1 LKASDPF
8 ARDPQFCDLQT
19 KFWPAAALT
28 LKQDSMKIPFLLLL
42 PLAAFG
48 ADPALTIYN
57 QNFAVVRERIP
68 LKLMAGVNEVKFAD
82 ISVHLEPE
90 SVILRDPSGK
100 TQIQILEQSFRNDPV
115 NQTMMLS
122 LFEGKELDFVVSEP
136 QKPDRVVKGRVVR
149 SGYIPHNLEAMRRYG
164 EAYYQSQATMA
175 GNTSEPIIEVDGR
188 LQFRLPGMPVFPA
201 LTDQT
206 ILKPELTWQLQSSD
220 SGTLD
225 AELCYLS
232 GGMSWEADYNLVAR
246 QDGGKLDLIGWVT
259 IDNQSGKSFEG
270 ARVKLMAGDVSKI
283 QRDQREVFR
292 AASKA
297 ALAEDAGPAVTEKSF
312 DEYHLYT
319 LHRPLTLR
327 DRETKQVEFVRAS
340 GVSAERIY
348 VYDGA
353 LFDWNRLRGADANF
367 LRQNDSIGAESN
379 PKVWVMREFKNS
391 KENGLGI
398 PLPKGRLRFYQRDE
412 DGQLEFVGENHIDHT
427 PKDEIV
433 RVYVGNAFDIVGERR
448 RTGFK
453 VDTSN
458 NWADESFEIIL
469 RNRKK
474 EAVDVRVVE
483 HLFRWV
489 NWEIRQPSDA
499 FSKLDAQKVEFRVK
513 LEPDEE
519 KTLTYSV
526 HYSW

>member
-1 LKASDPF
+1 
-8 ARDPQFCDLQT
+8 
-19 KFWPAAALT
+19 
-28 LKQDSMKIPFLLLL
+28 
-42 PLAAFG
+42 
-48 ADPALTIYN
+48 
-57 QNFAVVRERIP
+57 
-68 LKLMAGVNEVKFAD
+68 
-82 ISVHLEPE
+82 
-90 SVILRDPSGK
+90 
-100 TQIQILEQSFRNDPV
+100 
-115 NQTMMLS
+115 
-122 LFEGKELDFVVSEP
+122 
-136 QKPDRVVKGRVVR
+136 
-149 SGYIPHNLEAMRRYG
+149 
-164 EAYYQSQATMA
+164 
-175 GNTSEPIIEVDGR
+175 
-188 LQFRLPGMPVFPA
+188 
-201 LTDQT
+201 
-206 ILKPELTWQLQSSD
+206 
-220 SGTLD
+220 
-225 AELCYLS
+225 
-232 GGMSWEADYNLVAR
+232 
-246 QDGGKLDLIGWVT
+246 
-259 IDNQSGKSFEG
+259 
-270 ARVKLMAGDVSKI
+270 
-283 QRDQREVFR
+283 
-292 AASKA
+292 
-297 ALAEDAGPAVTEKSF
+297 
-312 DEYHLYT
+312 
-319 LHRPLTLR
+319 
-327 DRETKQVEFVRAS
+327 VRAS

>member
-1 LKASDPF
+1 
-8 ARDPQFCDLQT
+8 
-19 KFWPAAALT
+19 
-28 LKQDSMKIPFLLLL
+28 MKIPFLLLL
-42 PLAAFG
+42 PLTALA

-57 QNFAVVRERIP
+57 QNFAVVREKIP
-68 LKLMAGVNEVKFAD
+68 LELKAGVNEVKFAD

-122 LFEGKELDFVVSEP
+122 LFEGKELDFIVTEP
-136 QKPDRVVKGRVVR
+136 QKPDRVVRGRVVR
-149 SGYIPHNLEAMRRYG
+149 SGYIPHNPGAMRRYG

-175 GNTSEPIIEVDGR
+175 GNTAEPIIEVEGR
-188 LQFRLPGMPVFPA
+188 LQFRLPGMPLFPA
-201 LTDQT
+201 LADQT
-206 ILKPELTWQLQSSD
+206 ILKPELSWQLQSSD
-220 SGTLD
+220 SGNLD
-225 AELCYLS
+225 AELCYIS
-232 GGMSWEADYNLVAR
+232 GGMSWEADYNLVAP
-246 QDGGKLDLIGWVT
+246 QDGGKLDVIGWVT
-259 IDNQSGKSFEG
+259 IDNQSGKSFED

-292 AASKA
+292 AAAKA
-297 ALAEDAGPAVTEKSF
+297 AVAEDAGPPVTEKSF

-319 LHRPLTLR
+319 LHRSLTLR

-340 GVSAERIY
+340 GVNSERIY

-353 LFDWNRLRGADANF
+353 LFDWNRWRGYDANF

-391 KENGLGI
+391 KENRLGI

-412 DGQLEFVGENHIDHT
+412 DGQLEFVGENNIDHT
-427 PKDEIV
+427 PKDEVV
-433 RVYVGNAFDIVGERR
+433 RVYVGNAFDIVGERK
-448 RTGFK
+448 RTAFK
-453 VDTSN
+453 VDSSN
-458 NWADESFEIIL
+458 NWADESFEIVL

-474 EAVDVRVVE
+474 EAVEVRVVE

-489 NWEIRQPSDA
+489 NWEIRQHSDA
-499 FSKLDAQKVEFRVK
+499 FSKLDAQKIEFRVK

>member
-1 LKASDPF
+1 
-8 ARDPQFCDLQT
+8 
-19 KFWPAAALT
+19 
-28 LKQDSMKIPFLLLL
+28 MKIPFLFLL
-42 PLAAFG
+42 PLTAFG
-48 ADPALTIYN
+48 VDPALTIYN
-57 QNFAVVRERIP
+57 QNFAVVRERIA
-68 LKLMAGVNEVKFAD
+68 LELQAGVNEVKFAD

-90 SVILRDPSGK
+90 SVILRDPSGN

-122 LFEGKELDFVVSEP
+122 LFEGKELDFIVTEP
-136 QKPDRVVKGRVVR
+136 QKPDRVVRGRVIR
-149 SGYIPHNLEAMRRYG
+149 SGFRA
-164 EAYYQSQATMA
+164 AMA
-175 GNTSEPIIEVDGR
+175 GATAEPIIEVDGK
-188 LQFRLPGMPVFPA
+188 LQFRLPGMPLFPA
-201 LTDQT
+201 LTDQS
-206 ILKPELTWQLQSSD
+206 ILKPELSWQLRSSA
-220 SGTLD
+220 SGKLD

-232 GGMSWEADYNLVAR
+232 GGMSWEADYNLVAPR
-246 QDGGKLDLIGWVT
+246 DGGKLDVIGWVT
-259 IDNQSGKSFEG
+259 IANQSGKSFEN

-283 QRDQREVFR
+283 QRDQRELFS
-292 AASKA
+292 AAAKA
-297 ALAEDAGPAVTEKSF
+297 AVAEGAGPPVTEKSF

-319 LHRPLTLR
+319 LQRPLTLW

-340 GVSAERIY
+340 GVSSERLY

-353 LFDWNRLRGADANF
+353 LFDWNRWRGYDANF

-412 DGQLEFVGENHIDHT
+412 DGQLEFVGENKIDHT
-427 PKDEIV
+427 PKDETV
-433 RVYVGNAFDIVGERR
+433 RVYVGNAFDIVGERK
-448 RTGFK
+448 RTAFK
-453 VDTSN
+453 LDNSN
-458 NWADESFEIIL
+458 NWADESFEIVL

-474 EAVDVRVVE
+474 EAVEVRVVE

-489 NWEIRQPSDA
+489 NWEIREHSEP

-519 KTLTYSV
+519 KKLTYSV